1 MEIYIKDIIKLCD
14 GKLLSGDENIVI
26 NNIKIDSRK
35 INDGD
40 IYVGIRGEVN
50 DGNIFFEDAINR
62 GAKAIIVD
70 NSKLDYDKY
79 SDVTI
84 VLVKDTVWCLQEL
97 ARYKRSLFKG
107 EVIAITGSVGKTTTK
122 DMVASILSEK
132 YKVLKTEG
140 NYNNH
145 IGLPLTILNYT
156 ILYSLS

>member
-84 VLVKDTVWCLQEL
+84 VIVKDTV
-97 ARYKRSLFKG
+97 
-107 EVIAITGSVGKTTTK
+107 
-122 DMVASILSEK
+122 
-132 YKVLKTEG
+132 
-140 NYNNH
+140 
-145 IGLPLTILNYT
+145 
-156 ILYSLS
+156 

>member
-70 NSKLDYDKY
+70 NSKLEQYNILLNNGSYPDLKIIDLNSK
-79 SDVTI
+79 VI
-84 VLVKDTVWCLQEL
+84 KKEEILKLEEEFLVKPLL
-97 ARYKRSLFKG
+97 G
-107 EVIAITGSVGKTTTK
+107 
-122 DMVASILSEK
+122 K
-132 YKVLKTEG
+132 YKVYIIFNCENCLRKSSFKRSNESSEKT
-140 NYNNH
+140 
-145 IGLPLTILNYT
+145 
-156 ILYSLS
+156 

>member
-1 MEIYIKDIIKLCD
+1 MIEIYIKDIIRLCD

-79 SDVTI
+79 SD
-84 VLVKDTVWCLQEL
+84 LL
-97 ARYKRSLFKG
+97 
-107 EVIAITGSVGKTTTK
+107 
-122 DMVASILSEK
+122 
-132 YKVLKTEG
+132 
-140 NYNNH
+140 
-145 IGLPLTILNYT
+145 
-156 ILYSLS
+156 